1 MGVKIPASKGCLMQ
15 RLINLPNIPC
25 AGISKSY
32 LQRAVDQGVTFITTI
47 DTLFSCVDTVTHKRI
62 HSNTMRLASKGA
74 KFIYGSEIRH
84 NNAPWGI
91 NGEKI
96 NFMDVLDVFKAVAS
110 EAGKNLGNPLFGA
123 PVEECTG

>member
-1 MGVKIPASKGCLMQ
+1 MGVKIPVSKGCLMQ

-25 AGISKSY
+25 AGISKSF

-47 DTLFSCVDTVTHKRI
+47 DTLFSCVDTVTHRGI

-84 NNAPWGI
+84 DNVPWGI
-91 NGEKI
+91 NGEKSTLW
-96 NFMDVLDVFKAVAS
+96 M
-110 EAGKNLGNPLFGA
+110 
-123 PVEECTG
+123 C

>member
-25 AGISKSY
+25 AGISKSF

-47 DTLFSCVDTVTHKRI
+47 DTLFSCVDTVTHKGI

-74 KFIYGSEIRH
+74 KFIYGSKIRH
-84 NNAPWGI
+84 DNVPWGI
-91 NGEKI
+91 NGEKSTLW
-96 NFMDVLDVFKAVAS
+96 MR
-110 EAGKNLGNPLFGA
+110 
-123 PVEECTG
+123 